1 MVPAVLNTHL
11 GVKCTLIFEMVNFR
25 GKRRASESTH
35 QYNIV
40 NQLQTNARG
49 PPSGSRDTAGKRT
62 LASPAW
68 PALRPVAWNGR
79 GLVGLSGGADGAGK
93 GRGES
98 KLGRG
103 TSCEPK
109 SRAASNSPLCR
120 LRKANL
126 PRVGTKWILDSDSG
140 HSTTNR
146 TG

>member
-1 MVPAVLNTHL
+1 M
-11 GVKCTLIFEMVNFR
+11 
-25 GKRRASESTH
+25 RASESTH

-68 PALRPVAWNGR
+68 PALHPVAWNGR

-93 GRGES
+93 GSGES
-98 KLGRG
+98 KLRRG

-109 SRAASNSPLCR
+109 SRAALTLRSADSER
-120 LRKANL
+120 LTCQES
-126 PRVGTKWILDSDSG
+126 VQSG
-140 HSTTNR
+140 S
-146 TG
+146 